1 MKKTGLAGLLLVSAL
16 FLSGCALTPLQIAL
30 FYTDVKFHTGD
41 HNQKIGSK
49 VGESCASNIL
59 GLVNIGDASVK
70 EAAAKAGI
78 KEITSIDYKI
88 TNILGLYGTLCV
100 IVTGE

>member
-1 MKKTGLAGLLLVSAL
+1 MKKLALAGLLFASAL
-16 FLSGCALTPLQIAL
+16 FLSGCAIHPFVASLYIDAK
-30 FYTDVKFHTGD
+30 YHTGD

-49 VGESCASNIL
+49 TGESCVSNIL
-59 GLVNIGDASVK
+59 GLIAVGDASVK

-78 KEITSIDYKI
+78 KEITSIDYKV
-88 TNILGLYGTLCV
+88 TNILALYATYCV

>member
-1 MKKTGLAGLLLVSAL
+1 MKKIGLAGLLVSWVL
-16 FLSGCALTPLQIAL
+16 FLSGCALAPLQIGF
-30 FYTDVKFHTGD
+30 FYTDLKLHTGD

-59 GLVNIGDASVK
+59 GLISVGDASVK

-88 TNILGLYGTLCV
+88 TNILLLYGTYCV